1 MRTLGRSG
9 AAAALSVLGE
19 LMEEME
25 MEEPTE
31 NWLGEVA
38 TMRPRRGFPEG
49 ESGTSFMRGL
59 QLMNTGRQEKGKATG
74 NM

>member
-9 AAAALSVLGE
+9 AAAALSVFGE

-38 TMRPRRGFPEG
+38 TIRPRRGFPAR
-49 ESGTSFMRGL
+49 ESGTGI
-59 QLMNTGRQEKGKATG
+59 
-74 NM
+74 

>member
-1 MRTLGRSG
+1 M
-9 AAAALSVLGE
+9 SVFGE

-38 TMRPRRGFPEG
+38 TIRPRRGFPTR
-49 ESGTSFMRGL
+49 ESGDRDLGIHYCITVCY
-59 QLMNTGRQEKGKATG
+59 EDE
-74 NM
+74 

>member
-38 TMRPRRGFPEG
+38 TMRPRRVFPEG
-49 ESGTSFMRGL
+49 ESGTSIMRGL
-59 QLMNTGRQEKGKATG
+59 QLMDTGMQEKGKATG
-74 NM
+74 NI